1 MKTFF
6 LTTLILIFSICTVQ
20 ANDGAPVNS
29 SDVKIFYGK
38 SEIYSKADMDAAL
51 VVVNETFGKWQGCTM
66 RDIRYYGDECNN
78 EENLKWMNE
87 LREARKIDDKKF
99 TQCIGFLSDFYT
111 SKDAA
116 NHTTFNPESEYKN
129 WQWWLART
137 DGGDWKLLTFGY

>member
-1 MKTFF
+1 MKTFI
-6 LTTLILIFSICTVQ
+6 LTTLIFIFSICTVQ
-20 ANDGAPVNS
+20 ANDGAPANS
-29 SDVKIFYGK
+29 SDVKILYGK

-51 VVVNETFGKWQGCTM
+51 VVVNEMFGTWQGCTM
-66 RDIRYYGDECNN
+66 LDIRYYGDECNN
-78 EENLKWMNE
+78 TENLKWMNE

-137 DGGDWKLLTFGY
+137 DGGDWQLLTFGY